1 MKSLAK
7 HFGCGN
13 YYSWSTR
20 SLGEFQVK
28 NFSDVLEYIIPFFE
42 KYPISGIKYLD
53 FADFCQVAELM
64 KESKHLTKEGL
75 EEIKRIKQQMNSGR
89 AKLLTSQAY

>member
-1 MKSLAK
+1 MFLNILRSIFYIL
-7 HFGCGN
+7 
-13 YYSWSTR
+13 TR
-20 SLGEFQVK
+20 NTSKVFL
-28 NFSDVLEYIIPFFE
+28 IPFFE